1 MSGRLDGRGVLITGG
16 ASGIG
21 RATALRCAGDGARVA
36 VMDRDAALVDEV
48 VAELRATGATAVAA
62 TADVGDETQVA
73 AAVASAVEAL
83 GGLQG
88 VVTSAGISSYDDMV
102 PVEDIPLDVF
112 LTILRV
118 NLVGTFL
125 AIKHTL
131 PHLVRDGG
139 AIVTIASTAALN
151 AAGGAGAGYTASKGG
166 VDALTRMLARRYG
179 PDGVRANCVCPGG
192 TVSPMTRDAFS
203 SPEAV
208 ERARKTIP
216 LGRYAQPDDIAKA
229 VAFLLSDDAGHVTG
243 HTMPVEGGML
253 IV

>member
-1 MSGRLDGRGVLITGG
+1 MTGRLEGRGVVVTGG

-21 RATALRCAGDGARVA
+21 RATALRCAGDGAAVA
-36 VMDRDAALVDEV
+36 VLDRQAGLVDEV
-48 VAELRATGATAVAA
+48 VAELSAAGAKAFGA
-62 TADVGDETQVA
+62 TADVGDEEQVA
-73 AAVASAVEAL
+73 AAVAAAAEAL

-88 VVTSAGISSYDDMV
+88 LVTSAGISSYDDMV
-102 PVEDIPLDVF
+102 PVEEIPLEVF
-112 LTILRV
+112 MTVLRV

-125 AIKHTL
+125 AVKHAL
-131 PHLVRDGG
+131 PHLRRDGG

-203 SPEAV
+203 NADAV
-208 ERARKTIP
+208 ERARRTIP
-216 LGRYAQPDDIAKA
+216 LGRYAQPDDIARA